1 MGFDNL
7 VVRVG
12 RLGHEQDHVL
22 FCTGKY
28 YPYQCDPEPVSQ
40 KTKCKENIMTS
51 IFFRVLTTLA
61 IIVFVASCGPST
73 PDKPAG
79 APITVYVAKTIIT
92 MEPDQPKAQW
102 VAVADGKIVALGD
115 GAPPKTLDNRHTQI
129 EKRFADKV
137 LMPGFIDPHLHPMI
151 AAVLLPT
158 HFITPEDWNLPRGF
172 EAGVKTRQAYLDKLK
187 KELAAAPPDQPFITW
202 GWHELWHG
210 PISRADL
217 DALDNAR
224 PVFIWQRSF
233 HEIVTNTKGMEYL
246 GVGQRASFEALID
259 QPGIDPAH
267 ADFEQGYFSETALAA
282 AFRRLAPAVMAPK
295 WLGLGLGEM
304 NALLLQ
310 NGVTTVSD
318 MATGIFGSFPMEAS
332 LIQKTYAGSDIP
344 LRVMLMP
351 YASEVSQRAGSLSA
365 APALINKDEAAYQS
379 SRIFM
384 NNRVKLLADGAFFV
398 PAMKLKTP
406 AYLDGR
412 KGKWI
417 TKPDLLRQQ
426 AQTFWDAG
434 FNLHIHVNGD
444 GGLDVVLDALAALPR
459 DGEHADQRIVLEH
472 LGVSRQ
478 DQIARIADLGLM
490 VSAQPNYLYV
500 LSGKYAGKLL
510 EKDQAEHMVRL
521 GEIERAG
528 VPMALHSDMT
538 MAPADPLFLAW
549 IAVNRINMDGQ
560 VMAPEERISVDTAMR
575 AITIEA
581 ARMIGLED
589 HIGSLA
595 QGKTADFAVLD
606 ENPYTVEPM
615 RLRDIHVDGVVF
627 EGKWYNAPK
636 QAGPAP

>member
-1 MGFDNL
+1 
-7 VVRVG
+7 
-12 RLGHEQDHVL
+12 
-22 FCTGKY
+22 
-28 YPYQCDPEPVSQ
+28 
-40 KTKCKENIMTS
+40 MTL
-51 IFFRVLTTLA
+51 IVFRFIVMLAVITLA
-61 IIVFVASCGPST
+61 ASCGSSA
-73 PDKPAG
+73 PDSASGP
-79 APITVYVAKTIIT
+79 PIAVYVAKTIIT

-102 VAVADGKIVALGD
+102 VAVADGKIVALGN
-115 GAPPKTLDNRHTQI
+115 GTPPKTLDNRHTQI

-158 HFITPEDWNLPRGF
+158 HFITPEDWDLPRGF
-172 EAGVKTRQAYLDKLK
+172 EAGVKTRQAYLEKLK

-210 PISRADL
+210 PMSRDGL
-217 DALDNAR
+217 DALDSTK

-246 GVGQRASFEALID
+246 GVGQKTAFDALVD
-259 QPGIDPAH
+259 QPGIDPSH
-267 ADFEQGYFSETALAA
+267 ADFERGYFSETALAA

-295 WLGLGLGEM
+295 WLGQGLGEM

-318 MATGIFGSFPMEAS
+318 MATGIFGSFPMEAG
-332 LIQKTYAGSDIP
+332 LIRKTYAGSGIP

-351 YASEVSQRAGSLSA
+351 YASEVTARAGSLAA
-365 APALINKDEAAYQS
+365 APALIKNDEAAFQGT
-379 SRIFM
+379 RVFM

-398 PAMKLKTP
+398 PAMKLKSP

-412 KGKWI
+412 EGKWI
-417 TKPDLLRQQ
+417 TKPDQLRQQ
-426 AQTFWDAG
+426 AQTFWNAG

-444 GGLDVVLDALAALPR
+444 GGLDTVLDILADLPR
-459 DGEHADQRIVLEH
+459 DGVHVDQRIILEH
-472 LGVSRQ
+472 LGISRE
-478 DQIARIADLGLM
+478 DQIARIAKMSLM

-521 GEIERAG
+521 GSLERAG
-528 VPMALHSDMT
+528 VPLALHSDMT

-560 VMAPEERISVDTAMR
+560 LMAPDERVSVDAAMR

-589 HIGSLA
+589 RIGSLA
-595 QGKTADFAVLD
+595 HGKTADFTVLD
-606 ENPYTVEPM
+606 ENPYAVDPL
-615 RLRDIHVDGVVF
+615 RLKDIHVDGVVF
-627 EGKWYNAPK
+627 EGKWYRASK
-636 QAGPAP
+636 KAGPAP